1 MSTET
6 HVFPTT
12 GLSQEDFDQSRV
24 ITVAWT
30 PRAEYGWD
38 EGAAIGRYL
47 QGLKEGKLLGRI
59 CHKCR
64 RRMIPPRM
72 FCEQCFRAT
81 DEWFEAADTGTVKTF
96 SLCNITW
103 DMIKL
108 DRPQIPAVIDVD
120 GASTGMGIMHLLGEV
135 DPQAVRVGL
144 KVQAVW
150 KPADQR
156 AGEIT
161 DILYWK
167 PM

>member
-1 MSTET
+1 
-6 HVFPTT
+6 
-12 GLSQEDFDQSRV
+12 
-24 ITVAWT
+24 
-30 PRAEYGWD
+30 
-38 EGAAIGRYL
+38 
-47 QGLKEGKLLGRI
+47 
-59 CHKCR
+59 
-64 RRMIPPRM
+64 
-72 FCEQCFRAT
+72 
-81 DEWFEAADTGTVKTF
+81 
-96 SLCNITW
+96 
-103 DMIKL
+103 MIKL